1 MSGVENPMSTP
12 SAKPAASKRTILMAG
27 LPSDAYGLEE
37 VASLPTTAVSCLWLH
52 HPRTRR
58 KEDMADFA
66 MRIVSDWHQRRR
78 DNRSSR
84 GLVAVVFDQRN
95 HGGRLV
101 EERANNAWKKGN
113 ATHAIDMAG
122 AITGMV
128 SDTRGLI
135 DLVDGYLGHEL
146 GSMKD
151 GDWDA
156 EIDQHLL
163 LGVSLGGHSAWQALF
178 DEPRIRAAVVIIGCP
193 DFMALMTNR
202 AKNAGLSSYTADDKG
217 ASFLGSKDFPKDL
230 VRACAKHDPKAI
242 LFGTGMIP
250 KKPSEEEQQ
259 QLKAVLNDR
268 LKGKKFLVCSG
279 GDDKLVPYSQSKRFL
294 EFLESATKTWYKE
307 GGIVLENKVYEGI
320 GHAFSEDMVE
330 DAVRF
335 LLDEVASAPGG
346 ERGPRAGSEE
356 GRSKI

>member
-1 MSGVENPMSTP
+1 
-12 SAKPAASKRTILMAG
+12 MAG
-27 LPSDAYGLEE
+27 LPCDVYGLEE
-37 VASLPTTAVSCLWLH
+37 VASLPTSALSCLWLH

-58 KEDMADFA
+58 KEDMGDFA
-66 MRIVSDWHQRRR
+66 KRIVSDWHQRRK
-78 DNRSSR
+78 DSRSGR

-128 SDTRGLI
+128 SDTTGLI
-135 DLVDGYLGHEL
+135 DLVDGYVGHEL
-146 GSMKD
+146 GRIK
-151 GDWDA
+151 GEEWDA

-178 DEPRIRAAVVIIGCP
+178 NEPRIKAAVVIIGCP

-202 AKNAGLSSYTADDKG
+202 AKNAQLASYTADDKG

-230 VRACAKHDPKAI
+230 VRACSKHDPKAI
-242 LFGTGMIP
+242 LFGTGTIP
-250 KKPSEEEQQ
+250 KKPSQEEQQ
-259 QLKAVLNDR
+259 RLKPLLDDR
-268 LKGKKFLVCSG
+268 IKGKKFLVCSG

-294 EFLESATKTWYKE
+294 EFLENATQSWYKN
-307 GGIVLENKVYEGI
+307 GGVVLENKVYEGI
-320 GHAFSEDMVE
+320 GHSFSEGMVE

-335 LLDEVASAPGG
+335 LLDEVTSASG
-346 ERGPRAGSEE
+346 RGRKGSAGTDE
-356 GRSKI
+356 GKSKI